1 MQMDI
6 KEVKLEIYVPEEYVA
21 KIRDD
26 LAERG
31 IGKVGNYN
39 HVVAY
44 QESKGFGNLLRR
56 QTLSG
61 RKRRTVQWNG
71 SKDGSAL
78 SD

>member
-31 IGKVGNYN
+31 IGKVGNYS

-44 QESKGFGNLLRR
+44 QESKGFGNLLRL
-56 QTLSG
+56 TNLIG
-61 RKRRTVQWNG
+61 EKKENCAVERK
-71 SKDGSAL
+71 
-78 SD
+78 

>member
-31 IGKVGNYN
+31 IGKVGNYS

-44 QESKGFGNLLRR
+44 QESKGRFTVRYTIIRR
-56 QTLSG
+56 FIGAGPSFEFFL
-61 RKRRTVQWNG
+61 NM
-71 SKDGSAL
+71 
-78 SD
+78 